1 MPDRPGS
8 GERAL
13 LLHIG
18 LKRSCDE
25 DEIQEFKALAASAG
39 AEVVDEIEA
48 RRDRPTPKLFIGSGK
63 AEELRERVEAS
74 CAELVLVNQP
84 LSPSQERNLE
94 NLLKTR
100 VLDRNGLILDIF
112 AQRAATF
119 EGKIQVE
126 LAQLEHLSTRLVR
139 GWTHLERQKG
149 GIGLRGPGEAQLETD
164 RRLLNQRIKHLKSR
178 LDRVE
183 KQREMGRRER
193 RRARVATVSLVGY
206 TNAGKTSLFNALTGA
221 NADTRDQL
229 FATLDPTIRRL
240 SADGESEILLAD
252 TVGFVRDLPHEL
264 IAAFRSTLTETREA
278 ELLLHVIDASDPHHA
293 DRCRQVELVLDNI
306 GAAAVPCIQVYNKI
320 DKAPVASARLLNGSG
335 SAKFWVS
342 AKSREGLIE
351 LTEAIRDRCLGPPIT
366 GILKLG
372 PDQSRL
378 RARLFD
384 LRAVRGERVHEL
396 GGWSLDVELTANRW
410 KELCIQEG
418 LSDDSFQREIRVL

>member
-1 MPDRPGS
+1 
-8 GERAL
+8 
-13 LLHIG
+13 
-18 LKRSCDE
+18 
-25 DEIQEFKALAASAG
+25 
-39 AEVVDEIEA
+39 
-48 RRDRPTPKLFIGSGK
+48 
-63 AEELRERVEAS
+63 
-74 CAELVLVNQP
+74 
-84 LSPSQERNLE
+84 
-94 NLLKTR
+94 
-100 VLDRNGLILDIF
+100 
-112 AQRAATF
+112 
-119 EGKIQVE
+119 
-126 LAQLEHLSTRLVR
+126 
-139 GWTHLERQKG
+139 
-149 GIGLRGPGEAQLETD
+149 
-164 RRLLNQRIKHLKSR
+164 
-178 LDRVE
+178 
-183 KQREMGRRER
+183 
-193 RRARVATVSLVGY
+193 VGY

-293 DRCRQVELVLDNI
+293 DRRRQVELVLDNI

-320 DKAPVASARLLNGSG
+320 DKAPVAFARPLNGSG

-396 GGWSLDVELTANRW
+396 GGWSLDIELTANRW